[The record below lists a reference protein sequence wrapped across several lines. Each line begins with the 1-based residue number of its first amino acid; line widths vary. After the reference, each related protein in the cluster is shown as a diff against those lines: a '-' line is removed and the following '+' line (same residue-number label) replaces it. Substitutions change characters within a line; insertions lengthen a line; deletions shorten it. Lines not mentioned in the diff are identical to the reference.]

1 VGTWHEI
8 TRVAIDQ
15 ATRAAAASIAGAAI
29 VVEGADMVIGAMIR
43 QRARE
48 RGREEGRE
56 EGRHEI
62 HQLWMEWN
70 QRRIDAEDRG
80 EPFTEPPPRTN
91 GQNPAA

>member
-1 VGTWHEI
+1 
-8 TRVAIDQ
+8 
-15 ATRAAAASIAGAAI
+15 
-29 VVEGADMVIGAMIR
+29 MVIGAMIR

-48 RGREEGRE
+48 RGREEGRAEGRE

-80 EPFTEPPPRTN
+80 EPFTETPTPDQRSESGCLAVDRRRHPGR
-91 GQNPAA
+91 GRHR

>member
-1 VGTWHEI
+1 MTG
-8 TRVAIDQ
+8 DS
-15 ATRAAAASIAGAAI
+15 TRAAAASIAGAAI

>member
-1 VGTWHEI
+1 
-8 TRVAIDQ
+8 
-15 ATRAAAASIAGAAI
+15 
-29 VVEGADMVIGAMIR
+29 MVIGAMIR

-48 RGREEGRE
+48 KGREEGREEGREKGREEGREESREKGRE

-70 QRRIDAEDRG
+70 QRRIDAEERG

-91 GQNPAA
+91 GQNPTA